1 MNAQQLVT
9 AVPAHGPARP
19 VGLLRV
25 EGKDAASFLNGY
37 TTQEVATLA
46 PGDVRFGAI
55 TDWKGQVT
63 DVVTFIGLAEAILL
77 VGAPGRIGAVH
88 KGLQRYLL
96 GVDVRLS
103 PVSGWQALDLPGAP
117 DGWPVVTEGGAAVAA
132 CLGAAAMEADG
143 AILVGPAH
151 PGPAARLLVPAEHE
165 AAWGEAL
172 AVAGWSMLDDEAV
185 TRYRIA
191 SGWPEPDRDLP
202 LACNPWEARLA
213 PFVRMDKG
221 CYLGQEV
228 VARLINYKRVQRWLM
243 GTRADAAV
251 PEGVALLADGVEV
264 GRMGSSVPDGAG
276 GWLGLALVG
285 AAAAEPGVVLTTA
298 EGVALTLEDRP
309 LWAGAAPAAT

>member
-1 MNAQQLVT
+1 MNAQQPVT
-9 AVPAHGPARP
+9 TVPAHGPARP
-19 VGLLRV
+19 VGLLSV

-46 PGDVRFGAI
+46 PGNVRFGAI

-63 DVVTFIGLAEAILL
+63 DVVTFVGLAKAILL
-77 VGAPGRIGAVH
+77 VGTPGRIGAVH

-103 PVSGWQALDLPGAP
+103 AVSGWLALDVPGAP
-117 DGWPVVTEGGAAVAA
+117 EAWPGVTDGAAAVAA
-132 CLGAAAMEADG
+132 CLGTGPVQGGG
-143 AILVGPAH
+143 AILIGPAH
-151 PGPAARLLVPAEHE
+151 PGPAARLLLPAGEQV
-165 AAWGEAL
+165 AWGAAL
-172 AVAGWSMLDDEAV
+172 ATAGWSTLDDAAV
-185 TRYRIA
+185 LRQRIA

-202 LACNPWEARLA
+202 VACNPWEARLA

-243 GTRADAAV
+243 GTRAAAAV
-251 PEGVALLADGVEV
+251 PEGVPLLADDVEV

-285 AAAAEPGVVLTTA
+285 AAMAEAGVVLRTA
-298 EGVALTLEDRP
+298 EGVTLTLEDRP
-309 LWAGAAPAAT
+309 LWAGAASAAT